1 MSSSPPSRFRV
12 LPVIYYAKRKFSR
25 GKLWIWV
32 KVGFVKKVLIQP
44 YAGYG
49 NGKELY
55 LAGRV
60 LADRDIQA
68 SAPEDRFWRNFR
80 KMRKRFLTIV
90 FPGVDLEA
98 EFQGKTIKV
107 TTDEEGYF
115 EIQLLLNGVEVLE
128 GWHPVR
134 LRLLHD
140 LLGKATEVVAQGEVY
155 FPTPDPD
162 YGIIS
167 DIDDTI
173 LTTGAM
179 RMWEMLKVT
188 FTQNAHTRIPFA
200 GVSEFY
206 ETLRKGR
213 DKILSNPIFYVSSS
227 PWNIYDFLMEFLDAH
242 KIPKGPLMLRDIG
255 LSREQLIAGSHHDH
269 KLKQIHHIL
278 EVFGGLDFILI
289 GDSGQKD
296 PQIYLEVVVNYKKRI
311 LAVYIRDV
319 SGADLSDLSSAY
331 QSHGVELILVKDT
344 TEAAAH
350 ALAKGWILP
359 SDTEK
364 IKVQKVEDEKG
375 RDSQVS

>member
-1 MSSSPPSRFRV
+1 MPASIFLSIQI
-12 LPVIYYAKRKFSR
+12 LPILYFAKRQVSKL
-25 GKLWIWV
+25 KLWVWV

-68 SAPEDRFWRNFR
+68 SAAEDRFWRNFQ

-90 FPGVDLEA
+90 FPGVGLEA
-98 EFQGKTIKV
+98 EFEGKIIKV

-115 EIQLLLNGVEVLE
+115 EIILSLDDLE
-128 GWHPVR
+128 IHQGWQPIR

-140 LLGKATEVVAQGEVY
+140 LLGRATEVNAIGEVY
-155 FPTPDPD
+155 FPVANPD

-173 LTTGAM
+173 LITGAM
-179 RMWEMLKVT
+179 RIWEMLKVT

-206 ETLRKGR
+206 DALRKGR
-213 DKILSNPIFYVSSS
+213 DQIVSNPIFYVSSS

-242 KIPKGPLMLRDIG
+242 DIPKGPLMLRDIG
-255 LSREQLIAGSHHDH
+255 LSRDQFVAGSHEDH
-269 KLKQIHHIL
+269 KLKQIDHIL
-278 EVFGGLDFILI
+278 DVFQDLSFILI

-296 PQIYLEVVVNYKKRI
+296 PQIYLESVKTHPRRI

-319 SGADLSDLSSAY
+319 SGSDLSELASEY
-331 QSHGVELILVKDT
+331 LIQGVELILVKDT
-344 TEAAAH
+344 MEAAAH
-350 ALAKGWILP
+350 ALSKGWILP

-364 IKVQKVEDEKG
+364 IKDQKVEDEKEA
-375 RDSQVS
+375 

>member
-1 MSSSPPSRFRV
+1 MTSLTPSRFRV
-12 LPVIYYAKRKFSR
+12 LPALYFAKRQVSR
-25 GKLWIWV
+25 LKLWVWL

-60 LADRDIQA
+60 LADRDIQG
-68 SAPEDRFWRNFR
+68 STPEDRFWRNFQ
-80 KMRKRFLTIV
+80 KMRKRFLTVV

-98 EFQGKTIKV
+98 DFQGKIIKV

-115 EIQLLLNGVEVLE
+115 EIVLPLKDLE
-128 GWHPVR
+128 ILQGWQPIR

-140 LLGKATEVVAQGEVY
+140 LLGRSTEVNAIGEVY
-155 FPTPDPD
+155 FPVANPD

-206 ETLRKGR
+206 DALRKGR
-213 DKILSNPIFYVSSS
+213 DQILSNPIFYVSSS
-227 PWNIYDFLMEFLDAH
+227 PWNIYDFLMEFLEAH
-242 KIPKGPLMLRDIG
+242 NIPKGPLMLRDIG
-255 LSREQLIAGSHHDH
+255 LSRDQFIAGSHEDH
-269 KLKQIHHIL
+269 KLKQINHIL
-278 EVFGGLDFILI
+278 DVFQDLSFILI

-296 PQIYLEVVVNYKKRI
+296 PQIYLEAVKSHPGRI

-319 SGADLSDLSSAY
+319 SGSNLSELASEY
-331 QSHGVELILVKDT
+331 LIEGVELILVKDT
-344 TEAAAH
+344 TEAATH
-350 ALAKGWILP
+350 ALSKGWILP

-364 IKVQKVEDEKG
+364 IKDQKVEDERESG
-375 RDSQVS
+375 

>member
-1 MSSSPPSRFRV
+1 MPSSIFPRFRI
-12 LPVIYYAKRKFSR
+12 LPILYFLKQQVSR
-25 GKLWIWV
+25 IKLWIWV

-68 SAPEDRFWRNFR
+68 SAPEDRFWRNFQ
-80 KMRKRFLTIV
+80 KMRKRFFTIV
-90 FPGVDLEA
+90 FPGVDVEA
-98 EFQGKTIKV
+98 EFQWKTIKV

-115 EIQLLLNGVEVLE
+115 EIILSLEELEIHE
-128 GWHPVR
+128 GWQPIR

-140 LLGKATEVVAQGEVY
+140 LLGRATEVNAIGEVY
-155 FPTPDPD
+155 FPIANPD

-206 ETLRKGR
+206 DALRKGR
-213 DKILSNPIFYVSSS
+213 DEILSNPIFYVSSS

-242 KIPKGPLMLRDIG
+242 KIPKGPLMLRDLG
-255 LSREQLIAGSHHDH
+255 LSRDQFIAGSHEVH
-269 KLKQIHHIL
+269 KLKQINHIL
-278 EVFGGLDFILI
+278 DVFQDLSFILI

-296 PQIYLEVVVNYKKRI
+296 PQIYLEVVKTHPGRI

-319 SGADLSDLSSAY
+319 SGADLSDLIAEFLI
-331 QSHGVELILVKDT
+331 QGVELILVKDT

-350 ALAKGWILP
+350 ALSKGWILP

-364 IKVQKVEDEKG
+364 IKDQKVEDEKEPA
-375 RDSQVS
+375 

>member
-1 MSSSPPSRFRV
+1 M
-12 LPVIYYAKRKFSR
+12 L
-25 GKLWIWV
+25 KLWVWV
-32 KVGFVKKVLIQP
+32 KVGFVKKALIQP

-60 LADRDIQA
+60 LADRGIQA
-68 SAPEDRFWRNFR
+68 SSPEDRFWRNFR

-90 FPGVDLEA
+90 FPGVEVEA
-98 EFQGKTIKV
+98 EFEGKTIKV
-107 TTDEEGYF
+107 ITDEEGYF
-115 EIQLLLNGVEVLE
+115 EIILSLEEIELSE
-128 GWHPVR
+128 GWQPIR

-140 LLGKATEVVAQGEVY
+140 LLGRASEVNAIGEVY
-155 FPTPDPD
+155 FPVSNPD

-206 ETLRKGR
+206 DALRKGC
-213 DKILSNPIFYVSSS
+213 DQILSNPIFYVSSS

-255 LSREQLIAGSHHDH
+255 LSRDQFIAGSHEDH
-269 KLKQIHHIL
+269 KLKQINHIL
-278 EVFGGLDFILI
+278 DVFQDLSFILI

-296 PQIYLEVVVNYKKRI
+296 PQIYLEAVKSHPGRI

-319 SGADLSDLSSAY
+319 SGSDLSELASEY
-331 QSHGVELILVKDT
+331 LIEGVELILVKDT
-344 TEAAAH
+344 TEAAEH
-350 ALAKGWILP
+350 AFCKGWILP

-364 IKVQKVEDEKG
+364 IKDQKVEDERG
-375 RDSQVS
+375 T

>member
-1 MSSSPPSRFRV
+1 MTAFVSNRIRI
-12 LPVIYYAKRKFSR
+12 LPLLYFAKRQFSKA
-25 GKLWIWV
+25 KLWIWI
-32 KVGFVKKVLIQP
+32 KIGFVKKVLIQP

-68 SAPEDRFWRNFR
+68 SAPEDRFWRNFQ

-90 FPGVDLEA
+90 FPGVDLEV
-98 EFQGKTIKV
+98 EFQGKIAQV

-115 EIQLLLNGVEVLE
+115 QVQLQLESADIEE

-134 LRLLHD
+134 LKLLHD
-140 LLGKATEVVAQGEVY
+140 LLGRETVVQAEGKVY
-155 FPTPDPD
+155 FPAQNAD

-179 RMWEMLKVT
+179 RMREMLKVT
-188 FTQNAHTRIPFA
+188 FTKNAHTRIPFA

-206 ETLRKGR
+206 DALRKGR
-213 DKILSNPIFYVSSS
+213 DEILSNPIFYVSSS

-242 KIPKGPLMLRDIG
+242 KIPKGPLMLRDLG
-255 LSREQLIAGSHHDH
+255 LSRDQLIAGSHHEH
-269 KLKQIHHIL
+269 KLKQINHIFD
-278 EVFGGLDFILI
+278 VFGNLDFILI

-296 PQIYLEVVVNYKKRI
+296 PKIYLEVVEKYKQRI
-311 LAVYIRDV
+311 LTVYIRDV
-319 SGADLSDLSSAY
+319 SGADLSDLAKAY

-350 ALAKGWILP
+350 AISKGWILP
-359 SDTEK
+359 SDTGK
-364 IKVQKVEDEKG
+364 IKDQKVEDEKG
-375 RDSQVS
+375 T